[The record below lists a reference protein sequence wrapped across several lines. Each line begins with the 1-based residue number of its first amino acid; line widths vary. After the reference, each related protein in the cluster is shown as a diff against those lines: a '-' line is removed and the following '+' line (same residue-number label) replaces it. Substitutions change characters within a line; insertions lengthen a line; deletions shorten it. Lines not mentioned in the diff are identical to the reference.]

1 MQDFKSDQEYKDLV
15 LKNAK
20 YMAKAIGSTL
30 GPKGKN
36 VIIKTKEGK
45 PVATKDGITVAKFM
59 KGDTAADDAIIEIIR
74 QASLQ
79 TAREAG
85 DGTTSTVILASKL
98 IEYGLKDDW
107 VHLEKELMTEAD
119 KICDILKEEAFQI
132 ESIDDIRN
140 IATLSANNDPELGAV
155 VAEAVDSVGKNG
167 SIAIQPGSRT
177 GKTYVET
184 FDGFTFDSGLF
195 STRFMT
201 NERRN
206 TAEYNDANIFI
217 TDFKLTDLQPLLPML
232 SLAVRESKPLII
244 VADDYDGEVIASF
257 ISNQMKSS
265 LKICPIKSP
274 KYGQEKIDFLED
286 LAAVTGGT
294 FVSRSEFI
302 TMKKFEERHPN
313 PTPALFGKIKFI
325 EVGRKGTNI
334 ISGNYDNKK
343 IVDKIEYLRSQLK
356 EANESEGRLIQERIT
371 RLASCMSIIYVGGSS
386 EVEIEEK
393 RHRIED
399 AVEAVKAAQEYGYQ
413 IGGSLPLLRAI
424 KKICNEPLHEAAGA
438 TNLLFRAC
446 RSIIIKIAENASYP
460 YSHENHLKQLTYPES
475 DDKEI
480 GPSFFSY
487 DVEDK
492 SKLIKLKF
500 VNYKE
505 LGIIEPV
512 KVTLCV
518 LKNAISVAS
527 VLLSTGC
534 ILTD

>member
-15 LKNAK
+15 LKNTK

-45 PVATKDGITVAKFM
+45 PIATKDGITVAKFM
-59 KGDTAADDAIIEIIR
+59 KGNTSADDAIIEIIR

-85 DGTTSTVILASKL
+85 DGTTSTVILAASL
-98 IEYGLKDDW
+98 IENGIDQNW
-107 VHLEKELMTEAD
+107 THIEKELMIEAD

-132 ESIDDIRN
+132 ESIEDIRN

-343 IVDKIEYLRSQLK
+343 IVEKIEYLRSQLK

-413 IGGSLPLLRAI
+413 IGGSVPLLLALE
-424 KKICNEPLHEAAGA
+424 KIRQNENKNITKVQKMLHHSCSSILEKI
-438 TNLLFRAC
+438 LFN
-446 RSIIIKIAENASYP
+446 SFGTKIVEI
-460 YSHENHLKQLTYPES
+460 HLGS
-475 DDKEI
+475 KEY
-480 GPSFFSY
+480 GPSCHVFPKMENKIS
-487 DVEDK
+487 DLE
-492 SKLIKLKF
+492 LI
-500 VNYKE
+500 NYKE

>member
-1 MQDFKSDQEYKDLV
+1 MQDFKSDKEYKDLV
-15 LKNAK
+15 LKNTK

-45 PVATKDGITVAKFM
+45 PIATKDGITVAKFM

-85 DGTTSTVILASKL
+85 DGTTSTVILAASL
-98 IEYGLKDDW
+98 IENGINENW
-107 VHLEKELMTEAD
+107 THIEKELMLEAD

-132 ESIDDIRN
+132 ESIEDIKN

-167 SIAIQPGSRT
+167 SIAIQPGSKT

-184 FDGFTFDSGLF
+184 FDGFTFESGLF

-206 TAEYNDANIFI
+206 TAEYNDANLFI
-217 TDFKLTDLQPLLPML
+217 TDFKLTDLQPLFPML
-232 SLAVRESKPLII
+232 SMAGRDGKPLII
-244 VADDYDGEVIASF
+244 VADDFDGEVIASF
-257 ISNQMKSS
+257 IANQMKSV

-302 TMKKFEERHPN
+302 TMKKFEDRHPN

-343 IVDKIEYLRSQLK
+343 ILEKIDYLRSQLK
-356 EANESEGRLIQERIT
+356 EANEAEGRLIQERIT
-371 RLASCMSIIYVGGSS
+371 RLASCMSIIFVGGSS

-413 IGGSLPLLRAI
+413 IGGSVPLLRAL
-424 KKICNEPLHEAAGA
+424 KKRYGPTGA
-438 TNLLFRAC
+438 SKSAPVLLSKAC
-446 RSIIIKIAENASYP
+446 RSIMLKIAENASYP
-460 YSHENHLKQLTYPES
+460 YHHDTNYNSLIKPQEDNEM
-475 DDKEI
+475 
-480 GPSFFSY
+480 GPSFFEI
-487 DVEDK
+487 DVDQNHK
-492 SKLIKLKF
+492 YQIKF

>member
-98 IEYGLKDDW
+98 IEYGIKENWTHIEKD
-107 VHLEKELMTEAD
+107 LMLEAD

-132 ESIDDIRN
+132 ESIEDIKN
-140 IATLSANNDPELGAV
+140 IATISANNDPELGAV

-217 TDFKLTDLQPLLPML
+217 TDFKLTDLQPILPML

-325 EVGRKGTNI
+325 EVGRKATNI

-413 IGGSLPLLRAI
+413 IGGSLPLLRAL
-424 KKICNEPLHEAAGA
+424 KKRYGPLGA
-438 TNLLFRAC
+438 SKSTDILLTRAC
-446 RSIIIKIAENASYP
+446 ESIMLKIAENASYP
-460 YSHENHLKQLTYPES
+460 YNHETNYYSLIDPHKNNEM
-475 DDKEI
+475 
-480 GPSFFSY
+480 GPSFFEIDRDENKKY
-487 DVEDK
+487 
-492 SKLIKLKF
+492 IIKF